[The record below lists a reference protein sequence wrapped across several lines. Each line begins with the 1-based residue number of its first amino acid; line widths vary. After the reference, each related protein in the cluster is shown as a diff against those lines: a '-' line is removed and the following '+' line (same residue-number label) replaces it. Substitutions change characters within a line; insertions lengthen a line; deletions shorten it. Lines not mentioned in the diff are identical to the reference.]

1 MGLEAF
7 SYIAQLVPS
16 NPVNATDDVAQGDD
30 HIRGLKTTLQNT
42 FPNAD
47 AAINPTVAEFNRL
60 VGVTGPI
67 EEMRGM
73 AATSQAAPY
82 QIAAGDAGKMVFI
95 VGNGTITLPNLSN
108 GFACLIASDTAQ
120 QFTLTSSSGA
130 LNWYAGGATFTGN
143 RTVSQGSVISVVRV
157 NGNWVVFGAGIS

>member
-1 MGLEAF
+1 MGLESF
-7 SYIAQLVPS
+7 SYISQLVPT

-47 AAINPTVAEFNRL
+47 GAINPTVAEFNRL

-67 EEMRGM
+67 EDMRGM
-73 AATSQAAPY
+73 AAASQAAPY
-82 QIAAGDAGKMVFI
+82 QIAAGDAGKIIFI
-95 VGNGTITLPNLSN
+95 VGNGTVTLPNLAN

-120 QFTLTSSSGA
+120 VFTLTSSSG
-130 LNWYAGGATFTGN
+130 LLSWYAGGATFAGN
-143 RTVSQGSVISVVRV
+143 RTVAQGSVVAVSRV
-157 NGNWVVFGAGIS
+157 AGNWVLFGAGIS